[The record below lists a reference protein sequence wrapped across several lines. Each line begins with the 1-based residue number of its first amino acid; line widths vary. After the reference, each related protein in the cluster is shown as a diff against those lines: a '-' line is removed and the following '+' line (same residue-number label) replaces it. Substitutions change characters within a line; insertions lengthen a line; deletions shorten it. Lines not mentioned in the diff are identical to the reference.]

1 MNKPNALLAK
11 LVAIVFAIPL
21 FIGALYAWPF
31 HSFRSITLY
40 GFVGG
45 VFLSATLAFYLI
57 RPTKGLVVALGGSLA
72 VGSIVFFLAWFY
84 IANLTGEYALLCPS
98 VLPAGV
104 SCPPFSMPGLNVLY
118 NPFSEV
124 TPSSPPVFL
133 GVTSENRI

>member
-84 IANLTGEYALLCPS
+84 IANLTGEYALLCCRRAFL
-98 VLPAGV
+98 V
-104 SCPPFSMPGLNVLY
+104 PPFPCPVFNVLY